1 MLPIVQNLIPESLW
15 NLKAT
20 YGMVPEKLCIH
31 NTANDAPA
39 ENEARYVHN
48 NPAAT
53 SYHFAVDDVQAVQ
66 IIPFDRNGWHA
77 GDGSYGPGN
86 RKSVGI
92 EICYS
97 LSGGK
102 RFERAQENAAELCVR
117 LMHEFGWGL
126 DLSRITKHEDYANK
140 HCPHRTLDDYG
151 WDYYLALVK
160 EKYEELYPEDIPMT
174 TSEKKAF
181 DALSKN
187 VDALIK
193 QNDTLQKNLTAYAKE
208 NTQLKKDF
216 ENISKKIVPCITS
229 VDWDAHITD
238 AMGGK
243 EAVAMLD
250 KLRANGD
257 FAGKDSAHF
266 GLSEQMVRMMLIF
279 YRILNRLGIYK

>member
-1 MLPIVQNLIPESLW
+1 MLRIIDNLIPSSLW
-15 NLKAT
+15 SLKAT
-20 YGMVPEKLCIH
+20 FGMVPEKLCVH

-39 ENEARYVHN
+39 VNEARYVHN
-48 NPAAT
+48 NPDAT
-53 SYHFAVDDVQAVQ
+53 SYHYAVDDTQAVQ
-66 IIPFDRNGWHA
+66 ILPLDRNGWHA

-126 DLSRITKHEDYANK
+126 DLNRITKHEDYANK

-160 EKYEELYPEDIPMT
+160 DKYEELYPEDIPMT
-174 TSEKKAF
+174 KEEKAQL
-181 DALSKN
+181 DALKKTVDDLKKKN
-187 VDALIK
+187 GELNENVTSLTK
-193 QNDTLQKNLTAYAKE
+193 Q
-208 NTQLKKDF
+208 NTQL
-216 ENISKKIVPCITS
+216 ENNIATINKKIAPCITS
-229 VDWDAHITD
+229 ADWYAQITD

-243 EAVAMLD
+243 EATAMLVD
-250 KLRANGD
+250 LKKNGD
-257 FAGKDSAHF
+257 FHGKDSSHF
-266 GLSEQMVRMMLIF
+266 GLSEQMVRIMLIF
-279 YRILNRLGIYK
+279 YRMLKRLGLYK